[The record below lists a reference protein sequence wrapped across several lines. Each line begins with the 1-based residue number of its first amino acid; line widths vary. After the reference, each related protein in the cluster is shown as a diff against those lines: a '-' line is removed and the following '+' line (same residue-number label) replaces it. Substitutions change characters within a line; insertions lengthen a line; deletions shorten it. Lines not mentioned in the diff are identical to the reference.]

1 MTREAQNSIREFLRR
16 YHEVILL
23 GAILLAALALR
34 LYQLEQDSFWIDEL
48 GQVQAASRP
57 WWAVPRA
64 ALPHAG
70 SAPLDY
76 LITHFVYYYIGH
88 SEGILR
94 LPAVLWGVLSVA
106 TLYFLGKRMFD
117 KTTGFLAAAILT
129 ILPSHIYY
137 SQEMRPYSLA
147 AFMVLLTTFTFHR
160 ALGRNTRGAWVLYG
174 ATLAVGMYAHY
185 YVAVVGILHGAYL
198 VLMALAKRLPW
209 NRLLPYVVAAG
220 IAGLLFLPWVLADQ
234 FTSSHSFQW
243 PSWSTLLSAPFVPLR
258 GGALRVNFRPLSLFV
273 GFAWACALAGIV
285 IAIRGGD
292 TKRENL
298 GLLAVVPLAGMASV
312 LVLDYTAPYFF
323 ANRQFL
329 PYAPI
334 LVLLVAAGALGTVRA
349 VAGRLLRAETRDVI
363 ATVAAVL
370 VVAFA
375 AATLGASVSETY
387 RYTKQDWRNV
397 GRFLLQRAKPDDAI
411 VLRAPYDVTL
421 YAPEL
426 KAQVILLRNKE
437 TILKAAKAHTR
448 VWILADWSS
457 RFGAIKPDTAQWLN
471 TEKPLQVPG
480 FSGLGV
486 YLYSTIL
493 TQDELKAGLKQ
504 W

>member
-1 MTREAQNSIREFLRR
+1 MTREAQNSIRQFLRR
-16 YHEVILL
+16 HHEVILL

-48 GQVQAASRP
+48 TQIRRSRLP
-57 WWAVPRA
+57 FSSMIKDVLAEVSAVPIE
-64 ALPHAG
+64 
-70 SAPLDY
+70 Y
-76 LITHFVYYYIGH
+76 IITHFVYYYVGR

-137 SQEMRPYSLA
+137 SQEVRVYSLA

-160 ALGRNTRGAWVLYG
+160 ALERNTRGAWVLYG

-185 YVAVVGILHGAYL
+185 YVAIVGILHGAYL

-234 FTSSHSFQW
+234 FRSGYSFQW
-243 PSWSTLLSAPFVPLR
+243 PSWSTLLSAPFVPR
-258 GGALRVNFRPLSLFV
+258 GGGALRVNFRPLSLFV

-298 GLLAVVPLAGMASV
+298 GLLAVVALAGMASV

-349 VAGRLLRAETRDVI
+349 VAGRLARAETRDVI

-375 AATLGASVSETY
+375 AATLAGSRSDAY
-387 RYTKQDWRNV
+387 RHKKQDWRGV
-397 GRFLLQRAKPDDAI
+397 GRYLLQHVEKDDA
-411 VLRAPYDVTL
+411 VLLRATFDIEF

-426 KAQVILLRNKE
+426 KSQIIRLRNLN
-437 TILKAAKAHTR
+437 TLKQAARTHRR
-448 VWILADWSS
+448 VWIVDWSS
-457 RFGAIKPDTAQWLN
+457 ALGRYVPDVAKWVA
-471 TEKPLQVPG
+471 TEKPLRVPG
-480 FSGLGV
+480 FTAMEV
-486 YLYSTIL
+486 YIYSEQMTREQL
-493 TQDELKAGLKQ
+493 EASLKQ